1 MAALKKFNS
10 YMGGF
15 YFSLTRAD
23 SRQAMRFLSKKSN
36 TLRKQKTENS
46 VDRNFFLFYNYFIK
60 ESANEWGGVKFP
72 VLSKSKN

>member
-15 YFSLTRAD
+15 YFSLTRVD

-36 TLRKQKTENS
+36 TLRKQKIENLLT
-46 VDRNFFLFYNYFIK
+46 RIFFCFIIT
-60 ESANEWGGVKFP
+60 
-72 VLSKSKN
+72 L